1 MTVHY
6 NPFER
11 EFYLDPRSVY
21 RRLRDE
27 EPVHWAQACN
37 MWALSRYED
46 VRGAL
51 QNWRV
56 FSNEVGAGSS
66 GPVGELFKEYPH
78 LLMFDPP
85 RHTDL
90 RKVLAALITP
100 DRMLSLKDATH
111 ARVRDLLNPLMDVE
125 SFDLTQ
131 DFAEHLPPMI
141 IADLLGVPSEHVPL
155 LMRAVDKLA
164 DHNQPDIMTATKEA
178 ICELRDFYVGFFK
191 ERRKRAP
198 ADDIVWHLL
207 EASDAG
213 LLSENET
220 IGFAILVTIAGGET
234 TTKMIGNMAKLLLEH
249 PDQRRMLVEAPNL
262 IKSAVE
268 ESLRYEGSTQMLTR
282 TLTEDYTLHQ
292 TTMRAGDTVA
302 LIFNAANNDERK
314 FKDPDVYDVTRN
326 LMGQHLA
333 FGGGVHAC
341 IGAPLARL
349 ELIVAFQELL
359 ERWPEFG
366 LDIENAERHFNPYVS
381 GFRRLRLTAH

>member
-1 MTVHY
+1 VTLHY

-11 EFYLDPRSVY
+11 EFYVDPRSIY

-27 EPVHWAQACN
+27 EPVHWAGACN

-46 VRGAL
+46 VRAAL

-66 GPVGELFKEYPH
+66 GPTGELFKEYPH

-90 RKVLAALITP
+90 RKVLATLITP

-111 ARVRDLLNPLMDVE
+111 ARVRDLLTPLQDVH
-125 SFDLTQ
+125 SFDITR

-164 DHNQPDIMTATKEA
+164 DYNQPDIMTATKEA
-178 ICELRDFYVGFFK
+178 IYELRDFYVAFFK
-191 ERRKRAP
+191 ERRKRP
-198 ADDIVWHLL
+198 PGDDIVWRLL
-207 EASDAG
+207 EASDSG
-213 LLSENET
+213 LLAENET
-220 IGFAILVTIAGGET
+220 VGFAILVTIAGGET
-234 TTKMIGNMAKLLLEH
+234 TTKMIGNMAKLLLHH

-262 IKSAVE
+262 VKSAVE

-282 TLTEDYTLHQ
+282 TLTEDCTLHE

-359 ERWPEFG
+359 QRWPEFG

-381 GFRRLRLTAH
+381 GFRRLTLTAH